1 MSAKSAAAANV
12 AGVGLFIVFEGGEG
26 TGKSTHTKRLAA
38 YLESQGRDVV
48 VTREPG
54 GTHLAEQVRAL
65 VLDPQ
70 NASLP
75 DTAEALLFAA
85 ARADHAENLI
95 KPALARGAVVL
106 CDRYIDSS
114 VAYQG
119 VARGLGAQ
127 RIRDLS
133 QWATGGLTPDLTIY
147 MELPLETAHGRRD
160 SDDRIE
166 SQSEEFHTSVIEG
179 FRTIAKTNTLRHVV
193 IDATQPKDDVELAI
207 RNAVIPL
214 VESL

>member
-1 MSAKSAAAANV
+1 M
-12 AGVGLFIVFEGGEG
+12 GLFIVFEGGEG

-38 YLESQGRDVV
+38 HLRELGYDVE

-54 GTHLAEQVRAL
+54 GTHVGEQIRAIL
-65 VLDPQ
+65 LDPE
-70 NASLP
+70 NTTLP

-85 ARADHAENLI
+85 ARADHAANLI
-95 KPALARGAVVL
+95 RPALERGAIVL

-119 VARGLGAQ
+119 YARGLGPE

-133 QWATGGLTPDLTIY
+133 AWATHDLQPDLTIY
-147 MELPLETAHGRRD
+147 MELPLATAHTRRD

-166 SQSEEFHTSVIEG
+166 SQAEGFHTAVLQA
-179 FRTIAKTNTLRHVV
+179 FHTIARTASGPTLLV
-193 IDATQPKDDVELAI
+193 DAAQPKDDVELAI
-207 RNAVIPL
+207 RSAVLPL
-214 VESL
+214 LDRA